1 MLAGFAPAT
10 IQCMKASTKKRVGLP
25 TWEVLK
31 LAGEA
36 RLDARTVN
44 AVLEGAS
51 TPNRRQQVID
61 AAARLGMALDLGP
74 RARAT

>member
-1 MLAGFAPAT
+1 
-10 IQCMKASTKKRVGLP
+10 MKAATRKRVGLA

-36 RLDARTVN
+36 RLDPRTVTE
-44 AVLEGAS
+44 ALQGGS
-51 TPNRRQQVID
+51 TPNRRQQVSD